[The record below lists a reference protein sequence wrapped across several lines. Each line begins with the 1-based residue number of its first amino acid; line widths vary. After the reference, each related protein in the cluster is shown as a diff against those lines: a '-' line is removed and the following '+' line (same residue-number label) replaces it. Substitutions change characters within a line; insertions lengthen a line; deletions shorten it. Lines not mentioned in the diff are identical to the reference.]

1 MIDFD
6 ELKFQN
12 GEPVYLQIVEFIKQ
26 NIFLG
31 KGKNKEKLPSRREI
45 AAMLEVN
52 PNTVQKAYKILEEEG
67 YIITPPKS
75 SSYLNIPEDTLNQKR
90 ETQQKKDTLE
100 FIKKS
105 KQNNYTL
112 ENCQK
117 LLEEYWES
125 EEAK

>member
-75 SSYLNIPEDTLNQKR
+75 SSYLNIPEDTLRQKR
-90 ETQQKKDTLE
+90 EIQQKKDTLE
-100 FIKKS
+100 FIRKS

-117 LLEEYWES
+117 LLGKYWES

>member
-52 PNTVQKAYKILEEEG
+52 PNTVQKAYKILEEDG

-75 SSYLNIPEDTLNQKR
+75 SSYLNIPEDILKLKR

>member
-31 KGKNKEKLPSRREI
+31 KGKHKEKLPSRREI

-75 SSYLNIPEDTLNQKR
+75 SSYLNIPEDTLRQKR
-90 ETQQKKDTLE
+90 ETQQIKDTLE

>member
-31 KGKNKEKLPSRREI
+31 KAKHKEKLPSRREI

-75 SSYLNIPEDTLNQKR
+75 SSYLNIPEDTLRQKR
-90 ETQQKKDTLE
+90 ETQQIKDTLE

>member
-75 SSYLNIPEDTLNQKR
+75 SSYLNIPEDTLRQKR

-125 EEAK
+125 EETK